1 MAPTEEE
8 EAEYKPIYQDE
19 QTVYDYQ
26 PTSASY
32 NEPPVDTNA
41 AVFDQPSASATAF
54 VQQSHTGSYGYQN
67 DEDDKKGG
75 EENQQ

>member
-32 NEPPVDTNA
+32 NEPPADTNT
-41 AVFDQPSASATAF
+41 AVFDQPSASAF
-54 VQQSHTGSYGYQN
+54 VQQSYTGSYGYQN
-67 DEDDKKGG
+67 DEGDKKGG